1 MRSHGS
7 SPHWGQRRGFTL
19 AEMLVTMV
27 ITSIVIAGGVS
38 VFLTMQ
44 RAREQQAAVQDI
56 QAEAHSVVEQL
67 VRLVRNADSVAT
79 SSTDSRLEVIGG
91 ITQIACDAPVC
102 WIEASSADGLR
113 IGPEGGPGRLL
124 ARSVTG
130 VEFLYGLDPDGNG
143 KVDCGG
149 TPTTNCFGPPGSKAE
164 DILGV
169 LMRLHFSA
177 EHVRGQF
184 EETVVVHAALRSR
197 VLERIKF

>member
-113 IGPEGGPGRLL
+113 IGPEGGPGGG
-124 ARSVTG
+124 G
-130 VEFLYGLDPDGNG
+130 VRQPDE
-143 KVDCGG
+143 
-149 TPTTNCFGPPGSKAE
+149 PSPLPPGRMDGGARPRAPETRLRRIDKAM
-164 DILGV
+164 DIL
-169 LMRLHFSA
+169 
-177 EHVRGQF
+177 
-184 EETVVVHAALRSR
+184 RS
-197 VLERIKF
+197 EKK